1 MKQAMVTMARAF
13 RFRNRKREEGFTLV
27 EMVVALFVVSV
38 VMAITL
44 PNLQVAGVNAAKTG
58 CEGNQRMIRAALTE
72 YYLNEHQFPAET
84 TVQGDLQ
91 DLVTAGYLDSIPAC
105 PSGGSY
111 IITISADGTAATVS
125 CTVHG
130 SLGGD

>member
-1 MKQAMVTMARAF
+1 MKQAVASVVWVWRS
-13 RFRNRKREEGFTLV
+13 RRREDGFTLV

-44 PNLQVAGVNAAKTG
+44 PNLQVAGVNAAKIG

-72 YYLNEHQFPAET
+72 YYLNEHRFPQEA

-91 DLVTAGYLDSIPAC
+91 DLVAAGYLDSIPIC

-111 IITISADGTAATVS
+111 VITISPDGTTATVS
-125 CTVHG
+125 CTDHG